1 MMRHQCVQFSR
12 AFLTCTCRALARCC
26 CCRRNAAVAM
36 FVASVSNLQ
45 LWVVVIVGIFFHVY
59 VTSVRG
65 DAASSMRLL
74 LRQLADCCSC
84 GGLSHFFHFTFLSLP
99 VSFVSSACNVAT
111 TLTVETTCCEPR
123 MDCYALSDRSEIIR
137 ITAVEGPDTT
147 RKPAQPSCAPPPVS
161 LPGASTVCSSIVSTY
176 FCPFCIS
183 IAIALYT
190 FPLSSN
196 PIAQQAWRCTRE
208 SVT

>member
-1 MMRHQCVQFSR
+1 MGGVSGVMRHQCVQFSR

-99 VSFVSSACNVAT
+99 VSFVS
-111 TLTVETTCCEPR
+111 
-123 MDCYALSDRSEIIR
+123 LSMQRGYNADGRDHVLR
-137 ITAVEGPDTT
+137 
-147 RKPAQPSCAPPPVS
+147 
-161 LPGASTVCSSIVSTY
+161 ASNGLLRAFRQERDNPYHSS
-176 FCPFCIS
+176 
-183 IAIALYT
+183 
-190 FPLSSN
+190 
-196 PIAQQAWRCTRE
+196 
-208 SVT
+208 